1 MIKKKAVAGGIVAL
15 AAVLG
20 GGGIFAWT
28 RRTADTE
35 TLADNQKYVYAYV
48 TSIEGNE
55 LTYMEVDESVVEAYL
70 ASSTED
76 TENTEKGGDGSGAPG
91 GSDGSGAPGD
101 GSGAPG
107 RMSQG
112 TSGTND
118 STEMSDGMTQEE
130 NGDMPGDAT
139 SDGTGS
145 NGGGAPGGNGGMSGK
160 SVTTLIPVS
169 TVVHTTAGT
178 ETTFQRLAAG
188 DLLKL
193 LILRSR
199 KLQFRE
205 ASRRRK
211 KLKSRAC
218 CRKKYRIFNGHA
230 GFCFCPDIF
239 QILKIGSCRK
249 LSPCNLGF
257 LHRLREG
264 MPDLSQYIFRH
275 LFF

>member
-76 TENTEKGGDGSGAPG
+76 TENTEKVGDGSGAPG

-107 RMSQG
+107 DGSGAPGDGSGASGRMSQG
-112 TSGTND
+112 TSGTD
-118 STEMSDGMTQEE
+118 AGTETSDGQPQGG
-130 NGDMPGDAT
+130 NGGMPGDTA
-139 SDGTGS
+139 SDGTEN
-145 NGGGAPGGNGGMSGK
+145 NGGGAQGGNGGMSGE

-193 LILRSR
+193 LIETSEDGEEVIIEIWM
-199 KLQFRE
+199 Q
-205 ASRRRK
+205 
-211 KLKSRAC
+211 
-218 CRKKYRIFNGHA
+218 
-230 GFCFCPDIF
+230 
-239 QILKIGSCRK
+239 
-249 LSPCNLGF
+249 
-257 LHRLREG
+257 
-264 MPDLSQYIFRH
+264 
-275 LFF
+275 

>member
-28 RRTADTE
+28 RRIEDTE

-55 LTYMEVDESVVEAYL
+55 LTYVEVDESVVEAYL
-70 ASSTED
+70 ASSTEN
-76 TENTEKGGDGSGAPG
+76 TENAEKGGDGSGAPG
-91 GSDGSGAPGD
+91 GSDGSGAPGGSDAAGAPGEGVGAPGDGAGAPGDSTEEAGD

-193 LILRSR
+193 LIETSEDGEEVIIEIWM
-199 KLQFRE
+199 Q
-205 ASRRRK
+205 
-211 KLKSRAC
+211 
-218 CRKKYRIFNGHA
+218 
-230 GFCFCPDIF
+230 
-239 QILKIGSCRK
+239 
-249 LSPCNLGF
+249 
-257 LHRLREG
+257 
-264 MPDLSQYIFRH
+264 
-275 LFF
+275 

>member
-28 RRTADTE
+28 RRIEDTE

-55 LTYMEVDESVVEAYL
+55 LTYVEVDESVVEAYL
-70 ASSTED
+70 ASSTET
-76 TENTEKGGDGSGAPG
+76 TENAEKGGDGSGAPG
-91 GSDGSGAPGD
+91 GSDGSGAPGGSDAAGAPGDGLGAPGDGSGAPGDSTEASGD

-193 LILRSR
+193 LIETSEDGEEVIIEIWM
-199 KLQFRE
+199 Q
-205 ASRRRK
+205 
-211 KLKSRAC
+211 
-218 CRKKYRIFNGHA
+218 
-230 GFCFCPDIF
+230 
-239 QILKIGSCRK
+239 
-249 LSPCNLGF
+249 
-257 LHRLREG
+257 
-264 MPDLSQYIFRH
+264 
-275 LFF
+275 

>member
-76 TENTEKGGDGSGAPG
+76 TENTEKGGDSPEASG
-91 GSDGSGAPGD
+91 GSDGSGTPGESDSSEASGD
-101 GSGAPG
+101 GSEAPG

-112 TSGTND
+112 TSGTDAN
-118 STEMSDGMTQEE
+118 TEMSDGQPQGE
-130 NGDMPGDAT
+130 NGGMPGDT
-139 SDGTGS
+139 VSDGTEN
-145 NGGGAPGGNGGMSGK
+145 NGGGAPGGNGGMSGE

-193 LILRSR
+193 LIETSEDGEEVIIEIWM
-199 KLQFRE
+199 Q
-205 ASRRRK
+205 
-211 KLKSRAC
+211 
-218 CRKKYRIFNGHA
+218 
-230 GFCFCPDIF
+230 
-239 QILKIGSCRK
+239 
-249 LSPCNLGF
+249 
-257 LHRLREG
+257 
-264 MPDLSQYIFRH
+264 
-275 LFF
+275 

>member
-15 AAVLG
+15 TAVLG

-91 GSDGSGAPGD
+91 GSDGSGAPGGSDTAGAPEDGSGAPGGSDGSGAPGD

-107 RMSQG
+107 RMSRG

-193 LILRSR
+193 LIVTSEDGEEVIVEIWM
-199 KLQFRE
+199 Q
-205 ASRRRK
+205 
-211 KLKSRAC
+211 
-218 CRKKYRIFNGHA
+218 
-230 GFCFCPDIF
+230 
-239 QILKIGSCRK
+239 
-249 LSPCNLGF
+249 
-257 LHRLREG
+257 
-264 MPDLSQYIFRH
+264 
-275 LFF
+275 

>member
-101 GSGAPG
+101 GSEAPGDGSGAPG

-118 STEMSDGMTQEE
+118 STEMSDGMPQEE
-130 NGDMPGDAT
+130 NGDMPGDTAL
-139 SDGTGS
+139 DGTEK

-193 LILRSR
+193 LIVTSEDGEEVIVEIWM
-199 KLQFRE
+199 Q
-205 ASRRRK
+205 
-211 KLKSRAC
+211 
-218 CRKKYRIFNGHA
+218 
-230 GFCFCPDIF
+230 
-239 QILKIGSCRK
+239 
-249 LSPCNLGF
+249 
-257 LHRLREG
+257 
-264 MPDLSQYIFRH
+264 
-275 LFF
+275 

>member
-91 GSDGSGAPGD
+91 GSDGSGAPGGSDTAGAPED

-107 RMSQG
+107 GMPRGTSGTDDSTETSDGMSQGISGTDDSTETSYGMSQG

-118 STEMSDGMTQEE
+118 STVMSYGMPQEE

-193 LILRSR
+193 LIETSEDGEEVIIEIWM
-199 KLQFRE
+199 Q
-205 ASRRRK
+205 
-211 KLKSRAC
+211 
-218 CRKKYRIFNGHA
+218 
-230 GFCFCPDIF
+230 
-239 QILKIGSCRK
+239 
-249 LSPCNLGF
+249 
-257 LHRLREG
+257 
-264 MPDLSQYIFRH
+264 
-275 LFF
+275 

>member
-20 GGGIFAWT
+20 GGIFAWT
-28 RRTADTE
+28 RRIEDTE

-55 LTYMEVDESVVEAYL
+55 LTYVEVDESVVEAYL
-70 ASSTED
+70 ASSTEN
-76 TENTEKGGDGSGAPG
+76 TENAEKGGDGSGAPG
-91 GSDGSGAPGD
+91 GSDGSGAPGGSDAAGASGD
-101 GSGAPG
+101 GLGAPDG
-107 RMSQG
+107 MSQGISGTDDSTETSYGMPQG

-118 STEMSDGMTQEE
+118 STEMPDGMPQEE
-130 NGDMPGDAT
+130 NGGMPGDAT

-193 LILRSR
+193 LIVTSEDGEEVIIEIWM
-199 KLQFRE
+199 Q
-205 ASRRRK
+205 
-211 KLKSRAC
+211 
-218 CRKKYRIFNGHA
+218 
-230 GFCFCPDIF
+230 
-239 QILKIGSCRK
+239 
-249 LSPCNLGF
+249 
-257 LHRLREG
+257 
-264 MPDLSQYIFRH
+264 
-275 LFF
+275 

>member
-91 GSDGSGAPGD
+91 GSDAAGVPGESDGSGAPGGSD
-101 GSGAPG
+101 GSGASGDGSEAPG

-112 TSGTND
+112 TSGTD
-118 STEMSDGMTQEE
+118 AGTETSDGQPQGG
-130 NGDMPGDAT
+130 NGGMPGDTA
-139 SDGTGS
+139 SDGTEN
-145 NGGGAPGGNGGMSGK
+145 NGGGAQGGNGGMSGE

-193 LILRSR
+193 LIETSEDGEEVIIEIWM
-199 KLQFRE
+199 Q
-205 ASRRRK
+205 
-211 KLKSRAC
+211 
-218 CRKKYRIFNGHA
+218 
-230 GFCFCPDIF
+230 
-239 QILKIGSCRK
+239 
-249 LSPCNLGF
+249 
-257 LHRLREG
+257 
-264 MPDLSQYIFRH
+264 
-275 LFF
+275 

>member
-76 TENTEKGGDGSGAPG
+76 TENAEKGR
-91 GSDGSGAPGD
+91 DGSGAPGD
-101 GSGAPG
+101 GSGEPG
-107 RMSQG
+107 RMPQG
-112 TSGTND
+112 TSGTD
-118 STEMSDGMTQEE
+118 AGTETSDGQPQGE
-130 NGDMPGDAT
+130 NDGMPGDTAL
-139 SDGTGS
+139 DGTEK
-145 NGGGAPGGNGGMSGK
+145 NGGEAPGGNGGMSGE

-193 LILRSR
+193 LIETSEDGEEVIIEIWM
-199 KLQFRE
+199 Q
-205 ASRRRK
+205 
-211 KLKSRAC
+211 
-218 CRKKYRIFNGHA
+218 
-230 GFCFCPDIF
+230 
-239 QILKIGSCRK
+239 
-249 LSPCNLGF
+249 
-257 LHRLREG
+257 
-264 MPDLSQYIFRH
+264 
-275 LFF
+275 

>member
-1 MIKKKAVAGGIVAL
+1 MIRKKVMAGGIVAL

-28 RRTADTE
+28 HRTADME

-70 ASSTED
+70 ASSTEN
-76 TENTEKGGDGSGAPG
+76 TENAEKGGDGSGVPGGSDGSGAPGGSDTAGAPEDGSGAPG

-118 STEMSDGMTQEE
+118 STVMSYGMPQEE

-193 LILRSR
+193 LIVTSEDGEEVIVEIWM
-199 KLQFRE
+199 Q
-205 ASRRRK
+205 
-211 KLKSRAC
+211 
-218 CRKKYRIFNGHA
+218 
-230 GFCFCPDIF
+230 
-239 QILKIGSCRK
+239 
-249 LSPCNLGF
+249 
-257 LHRLREG
+257 
-264 MPDLSQYIFRH
+264 
-275 LFF
+275 

>member
-1 MIKKKAVAGGIVAL
+1 MIRKKVMAGGIVAL

-28 RRTADTE
+28 HRTADME

-76 TENTEKGGDGSGAPG
+76 TENAEKGGDGSGAPGGSDGSGAPGGSDTAGAPEDGSGAPG

-118 STEMSDGMTQEE
+118 STVMSYGMPQEE

-145 NGGGAPGGNGGMSGK
+145 NGGGAPGGTGGMSGK

-193 LILRSR
+193 LIVTSEDGEEVIVEIWM
-199 KLQFRE
+199 Q
-205 ASRRRK
+205 
-211 KLKSRAC
+211 
-218 CRKKYRIFNGHA
+218 
-230 GFCFCPDIF
+230 
-239 QILKIGSCRK
+239 
-249 LSPCNLGF
+249 
-257 LHRLREG
+257 
-264 MPDLSQYIFRH
+264 
-275 LFF
+275 

>member
-28 RRTADTE
+28 RRMADTE

-91 GSDGSGAPGD
+91 GSDGAGASGD

-107 RMSQG
+107 RMPQG
-112 TSGTND
+112 TSGTDAGTETSVGQPQGEND
-118 STEMSDGMTQEE
+118 G
-130 NGDMPGDAT
+130 MPGDTAL
-139 SDGTGS
+139 DGTEK
-145 NGGGAPGGNGGMSGK
+145 NGGEAPGGNGGMSGE

-193 LILRSR
+193 LIETSEDGEEVIIEIWM
-199 KLQFRE
+199 Q
-205 ASRRRK
+205 
-211 KLKSRAC
+211 
-218 CRKKYRIFNGHA
+218 
-230 GFCFCPDIF
+230 
-239 QILKIGSCRK
+239 
-249 LSPCNLGF
+249 
-257 LHRLREG
+257 
-264 MPDLSQYIFRH
+264 
-275 LFF
+275 

>member
-118 STEMSDGMTQEE
+118 STEMSDGMSQGISGTDDSTETSYGMPQGTSGTNDSTVMSYGMPQEE

-193 LILRSR
+193 LIVTSEDGEEVIIEIWM
-199 KLQFRE
+199 Q
-205 ASRRRK
+205 
-211 KLKSRAC
+211 
-218 CRKKYRIFNGHA
+218 
-230 GFCFCPDIF
+230 
-239 QILKIGSCRK
+239 
-249 LSPCNLGF
+249 
-257 LHRLREG
+257 
-264 MPDLSQYIFRH
+264 
-275 LFF
+275 

>member
-15 AAVLG
+15 AAVFG
-20 GGGIFAWT
+20 GGGIFTWT

-91 GSDGSGAPGD
+91 GSDGAGAPGGSDGAGAPGD

-107 RMSQG
+107 RMPQG
-112 TSGTND
+112 TSGTD
-118 STEMSDGMTQEE
+118 AGTETSDGQPQGE
-130 NGDMPGDAT
+130 NDGMPGDAT

-193 LILRSR
+193 LIVTSEDGEEVIVEIWM
-199 KLQFRE
+199 Q
-205 ASRRRK
+205 
-211 KLKSRAC
+211 
-218 CRKKYRIFNGHA
+218 
-230 GFCFCPDIF
+230 
-239 QILKIGSCRK
+239 
-249 LSPCNLGF
+249 
-257 LHRLREG
+257 
-264 MPDLSQYIFRH
+264 
-275 LFF
+275 

>member
-28 RRTADTE
+28 RRIEDTE

-55 LTYMEVDESVVEAYL
+55 LTYVEVDESVVEAYL
-70 ASSTED
+70 ASSTEN
-76 TENTEKGGDGSGAPG
+76 TENAEKGGDGSGAPG
-91 GSDGSGAPGD
+91 GSDGSGAPGGSDAAGAPGDGLGAPGDGSGAPGDSTEASGD

-118 STEMSDGMTQEE
+118 SMEMSDGMTQEE

-193 LILRSR
+193 LIETSEDGEEVIIEIWM
-199 KLQFRE
+199 Q
-205 ASRRRK
+205 
-211 KLKSRAC
+211 
-218 CRKKYRIFNGHA
+218 
-230 GFCFCPDIF
+230 
-239 QILKIGSCRK
+239 
-249 LSPCNLGF
+249 
-257 LHRLREG
+257 
-264 MPDLSQYIFRH
+264 
-275 LFF
+275 

>member
-1 MIKKKAVAGGIVAL
+1 MIRKKVMAGGIVAL

-28 RRTADTE
+28 HRTADME

-70 ASSTED
+70 ASSTEN
-76 TENTEKGGDGSGAPG
+76 TENAEKGGDGSGVPGGSDGSGAPGGSDTAGAPEDGSGAPG

-118 STEMSDGMTQEE
+118 STVMSYGMPQEE

-178 ETTFQRLAAG
+178 ETTFQRL
-188 DLLKL
+188 D
-193 LILRSR
+193 R
-199 KLQFRE
+199 K
-205 ASRRRK
+205 SVV
-211 KLKSRAC
+211 
-218 CRKKYRIFNGHA
+218 
-230 GFCFCPDIF
+230 
-239 QILKIGSCRK
+239 
-249 LSPCNLGF
+249 
-257 LHRLREG
+257 
-264 MPDLSQYIFRH
+264 
-275 LFF
+275 

>member
-76 TENTEKGGDGSGAPG
+76 TENTEKGRDGSGAPG

-118 STEMSDGMTQEE
+118 STEMSDGMPQEE

-145 NGGGAPGGNGGMSGK
+145 NGEEAPGGNGGMSGE

-188 DLLKL
+188 DLLRL
-193 LILRSR
+193 LIVTSEDGEEVIIEIWM
-199 KLQFRE
+199 Q
-205 ASRRRK
+205 
-211 KLKSRAC
+211 
-218 CRKKYRIFNGHA
+218 
-230 GFCFCPDIF
+230 
-239 QILKIGSCRK
+239 
-249 LSPCNLGF
+249 
-257 LHRLREG
+257 
-264 MPDLSQYIFRH
+264 
-275 LFF
+275 

>member
-70 ASSTED
+70 ASSTEN
-76 TENTEKGGDGSGAPG
+76 TENAEKGGDGSGVPG
-91 GSDGSGAPGD
+91 GRDGSGAPGGGATAGATED

-118 STEMSDGMTQEE
+118 STVMSYGMPQEE

-193 LILRSR
+193 LIVTSEDGEEVIVEIWM
-199 KLQFRE
+199 Q
-205 ASRRRK
+205 
-211 KLKSRAC
+211 
-218 CRKKYRIFNGHA
+218 
-230 GFCFCPDIF
+230 
-239 QILKIGSCRK
+239 
-249 LSPCNLGF
+249 
-257 LHRLREG
+257 
-264 MPDLSQYIFRH
+264 
-275 LFF
+275 

>member
-91 GSDGSGAPGD
+91 ESDGSGAPGD
-101 GSGAPG
+101 GSGASG

-112 TSGTND
+112 TSGTD
-118 STEMSDGMTQEE
+118 AGTEMSDGQPQGG
-130 NGDMPGDAT
+130 NGGMPGDTA
-139 SDGTGS
+139 SGGTEN
-145 NGGGAPGGNGGMSGK
+145 NGGGAPGGNGGMSGE

-193 LILRSR
+193 LIETSEDGEEVIIEIWM
-199 KLQFRE
+199 Q
-205 ASRRRK
+205 
-211 KLKSRAC
+211 
-218 CRKKYRIFNGHA
+218 
-230 GFCFCPDIF
+230 
-239 QILKIGSCRK
+239 
-249 LSPCNLGF
+249 
-257 LHRLREG
+257 
-264 MPDLSQYIFRH
+264 
-275 LFF
+275 

>member
-55 LTYMEVDESVVEAYL
+55 LTYVEVDESVVEAYL
-70 ASSTED
+70 ASSTEN
-76 TENTEKGGDGSGAPG
+76 TENAEKGGDGSGAPG
-91 GSDGSGAPGD
+91 GSDGSGAPGGSDAAGAPGDGLGAPGDGSGAPGDSTEASGD

-139 SDGTGS
+139 SDGPGS

-193 LILRSR
+193 LIETSEDGEEVIIEIWM
-199 KLQFRE
+199 Q
-205 ASRRRK
+205 
-211 KLKSRAC
+211 
-218 CRKKYRIFNGHA
+218 
-230 GFCFCPDIF
+230 
-239 QILKIGSCRK
+239 
-249 LSPCNLGF
+249 
-257 LHRLREG
+257 
-264 MPDLSQYIFRH
+264 
-275 LFF
+275 

>member
-1 MIKKKAVAGGIVAL
+1 MIRKKVMAGGIVAL

-28 RRTADTE
+28 HRTADME

-76 TENTEKGGDGSGAPG
+76 TENAEKGGDGSGVPG

-118 STEMSDGMTQEE
+118 STVMSYGMPQEE

-193 LILRSR
+193 LIETSEDGEEVIIEIWM
-199 KLQFRE
+199 Q
-205 ASRRRK
+205 
-211 KLKSRAC
+211 
-218 CRKKYRIFNGHA
+218 
-230 GFCFCPDIF
+230 
-239 QILKIGSCRK
+239 
-249 LSPCNLGF
+249 
-257 LHRLREG
+257 
-264 MPDLSQYIFRH
+264 
-275 LFF
+275 

>member
-76 TENTEKGGDGSGAPG
+76 TENTEKGGDGSGEPG

-193 LILRSR
+193 LIETSEDGEEVIIEIWM
-199 KLQFRE
+199 Q
-205 ASRRRK
+205 
-211 KLKSRAC
+211 
-218 CRKKYRIFNGHA
+218 
-230 GFCFCPDIF
+230 
-239 QILKIGSCRK
+239 
-249 LSPCNLGF
+249 
-257 LHRLREG
+257 
-264 MPDLSQYIFRH
+264 
-275 LFF
+275 

>member
-91 GSDGSGAPGD
+91 GSDGSGAPGGSDTAGAPGDSTEASGDGSGAPGDGSGAPGDSTEAFGD

-193 LILRSR
+193 LIETSEDGEEVIIEIWM
-199 KLQFRE
+199 Q
-205 ASRRRK
+205 
-211 KLKSRAC
+211 
-218 CRKKYRIFNGHA
+218 
-230 GFCFCPDIF
+230 
-239 QILKIGSCRK
+239 
-249 LSPCNLGF
+249 
-257 LHRLREG
+257 
-264 MPDLSQYIFRH
+264 
-275 LFF
+275 

>member
-91 GSDGSGAPGD
+91 GSDGSGAPGGSDTAGAPGDSTEASGD
-101 GSGAPG
+101 GTGAPG

-193 LILRSR
+193 LILTSEDGEEVIVEIWM
-199 KLQFRE
+199 Q
-205 ASRRRK
+205 
-211 KLKSRAC
+211 
-218 CRKKYRIFNGHA
+218 
-230 GFCFCPDIF
+230 
-239 QILKIGSCRK
+239 
-249 LSPCNLGF
+249 
-257 LHRLREG
+257 
-264 MPDLSQYIFRH
+264 
-275 LFF
+275 

>member
-1 MIKKKAVAGGIVAL
+1 MIRKKVMAGGIVAL

-28 RRTADTE
+28 HRTADME

-70 ASSTED
+70 ASSTEN
-76 TENTEKGGDGSGAPG
+76 TENAEKGGDGSGVPGGSDGSGALGGSDTAGAPEDGSGAPG

-118 STEMSDGMTQEE
+118 STVMSYGMPQEE

-193 LILRSR
+193 LIVTSEDGEEVIVEIWM
-199 KLQFRE
+199 Q
-205 ASRRRK
+205 
-211 KLKSRAC
+211 
-218 CRKKYRIFNGHA
+218 
-230 GFCFCPDIF
+230 
-239 QILKIGSCRK
+239 
-249 LSPCNLGF
+249 
-257 LHRLREG
+257 
-264 MPDLSQYIFRH
+264 
-275 LFF
+275 

>member
-70 ASSTED
+70 ASSTEA

-118 STEMSDGMTQEE
+118 STEMSDGMPQEE

-193 LILRSR
+193 LIETSEDGEEVIIEIWM
-199 KLQFRE
+199 Q
-205 ASRRRK
+205 
-211 KLKSRAC
+211 
-218 CRKKYRIFNGHA
+218 
-230 GFCFCPDIF
+230 
-239 QILKIGSCRK
+239 
-249 LSPCNLGF
+249 
-257 LHRLREG
+257 
-264 MPDLSQYIFRH
+264 
-275 LFF
+275 

>member
-1 MIKKKAVAGGIVAL
+1 MIRKKVMAGGIVAL

-28 RRTADTE
+28 HRTADME

-55 LTYMEVDESVVEAYL
+55 LTYMVVDESVVEAYL

-76 TENTEKGGDGSGAPG
+76 TENAEKGGDGSGVPGGSDGSGAPGGSDTAGAPEDGSGAPG

-118 STEMSDGMTQEE
+118 STVMSYGMPQEE

-193 LILRSR
+193 LIVTSEDGEEVIVEIWM
-199 KLQFRE
+199 Q
-205 ASRRRK
+205 
-211 KLKSRAC
+211 
-218 CRKKYRIFNGHA
+218 
-230 GFCFCPDIF
+230 
-239 QILKIGSCRK
+239 
-249 LSPCNLGF
+249 
-257 LHRLREG
+257 
-264 MPDLSQYIFRH
+264 
-275 LFF
+275 

>member
-1 MIKKKAVAGGIVAL
+1 MIKKKVMAGGIVAL

-28 RRTADTE
+28 HRTADTE

-91 GSDGSGAPGD
+91 GSEGSGAPGGSDTAGASGD

-107 RMSQG
+107 GMPRG
-112 TSGTND
+112 TSGTDD
-118 STEMSDGMTQEE
+118 STETSDGMSQEE

-193 LILRSR
+193 LIETSEDGEEVIIEIWM
-199 KLQFRE
+199 Q
-205 ASRRRK
+205 
-211 KLKSRAC
+211 
-218 CRKKYRIFNGHA
+218 
-230 GFCFCPDIF
+230 
-239 QILKIGSCRK
+239 
-249 LSPCNLGF
+249 
-257 LHRLREG
+257 
-264 MPDLSQYIFRH
+264 
-275 LFF
+275 

>member
-28 RRTADTE
+28 RRIEDTE

-55 LTYMEVDESVVEAYL
+55 LTYVEVDESVVEAYL
-70 ASSTED
+70 ASSTEN
-76 TENTEKGGDGSGAPG
+76 TENAEKGGDGSGAPGGSDGSGAPGGSDAAGAPEDGSGAPG

-193 LILRSR
+193 LIVTSEDGEEVIVEIWM
-199 KLQFRE
+199 Q
-205 ASRRRK
+205 
-211 KLKSRAC
+211 
-218 CRKKYRIFNGHA
+218 
-230 GFCFCPDIF
+230 
-239 QILKIGSCRK
+239 
-249 LSPCNLGF
+249 
-257 LHRLREG
+257 
-264 MPDLSQYIFRH
+264 
-275 LFF
+275 

>member
-1 MIKKKAVAGGIVAL
+1 MIEKKAVAGGIVAL

-35 TLADNQKYVYAYV
+35 ILADNQKYVYAYV

-107 RMSQG
+107 DGSGASGRMSQG
-112 TSGTND
+112 TSGTD
-118 STEMSDGMTQEE
+118 AGTETSDGQPQGE
-130 NGDMPGDAT
+130 NGGMPGDTA
-139 SDGTGS
+139 SDGTEN
-145 NGGGAPGGNGGMSGK
+145 NGGGAPGGNGGMSGE

-193 LILRSR
+193 LIETSEDGEEVIIEIWM
-199 KLQFRE
+199 Q
-205 ASRRRK
+205 
-211 KLKSRAC
+211 
-218 CRKKYRIFNGHA
+218 
-230 GFCFCPDIF
+230 
-239 QILKIGSCRK
+239 
-249 LSPCNLGF
+249 
-257 LHRLREG
+257 
-264 MPDLSQYIFRH
+264 
-275 LFF
+275 

>member
-35 TLADNQKYVYAYV
+35 TLADNQKYVFAYV

-118 STEMSDGMTQEE
+118 STEMSDGMPQEE

-193 LILRSR
+193 LIVTSEDGEEVIIEIWM
-199 KLQFRE
+199 Q
-205 ASRRRK
+205 
-211 KLKSRAC
+211 
-218 CRKKYRIFNGHA
+218 
-230 GFCFCPDIF
+230 
-239 QILKIGSCRK
+239 
-249 LSPCNLGF
+249 
-257 LHRLREG
+257 
-264 MPDLSQYIFRH
+264 
-275 LFF
+275 

>member
-28 RRTADTE
+28 RRIEDTE

-55 LTYMEVDESVVEAYL
+55 LTYVEVDESVVEAYL
-70 ASSTED
+70 ASSTEN
-76 TENTEKGGDGSGAPG
+76 TENAEKGGDGSGAPG
-91 GSDGSGAPGD
+91 GSDGSGAPGGSDAAGAPGDGLGAPGDGSGAPGDSTEASGD

-107 RMSQG
+107 RMSQE

-193 LILRSR
+193 LIETSEDGEEVIIEIWM
-199 KLQFRE
+199 Q
-205 ASRRRK
+205 
-211 KLKSRAC
+211 
-218 CRKKYRIFNGHA
+218 
-230 GFCFCPDIF
+230 
-239 QILKIGSCRK
+239 
-249 LSPCNLGF
+249 
-257 LHRLREG
+257 
-264 MPDLSQYIFRH
+264 
-275 LFF
+275 

>member
-28 RRTADTE
+28 RRIEDTE

-55 LTYMEVDESVVEAYL
+55 LTYVEVDESVVEAYL
-70 ASSTED
+70 ASSTEN
-76 TENTEKGGDGSGAPG
+76 TENAEKGGDGSGAPG

-118 STEMSDGMTQEE
+118 STEMSDGMPQEE

-193 LILRSR
+193 LIVTSEDGEEVIIEIWM
-199 KLQFRE
+199 Q
-205 ASRRRK
+205 
-211 KLKSRAC
+211 
-218 CRKKYRIFNGHA
+218 
-230 GFCFCPDIF
+230 
-239 QILKIGSCRK
+239 
-249 LSPCNLGF
+249 
-257 LHRLREG
+257 
-264 MPDLSQYIFRH
+264 
-275 LFF
+275 

>member
-91 GSDGSGAPGD
+91 GSDGSGAPGGSDTAGAPGDSTEAFGD

-193 LILRSR
+193 LIVTSEDGEEVIIEIWM
-199 KLQFRE
+199 Q
-205 ASRRRK
+205 
-211 KLKSRAC
+211 
-218 CRKKYRIFNGHA
+218 
-230 GFCFCPDIF
+230 
-239 QILKIGSCRK
+239 
-249 LSPCNLGF
+249 
-257 LHRLREG
+257 
-264 MPDLSQYIFRH
+264 
-275 LFF
+275 